1 MKIVRR
7 IAAVLFPIMLVLS
20 AFVILKLNILP
31 ARGIQLTVNTTGTS
45 MEPTI
50 KEGCLAICDENVP
63 FEDIQVGDIICFRER
78 SSIMSGSASAV
89 VTFTLA
95 PTDSDSSSPAPTEE
109 DVGATSDPAVNA
121 ADSEEVDAADDT
133 DVGEKF
139 EDTDIRY
146 TGNTVMHR
154 VVEINENSDRA
165 LITEGDGNGYRD
177 QLPVMKSG
185 YIGKYIFHMNYI
197 GWPLRILTNKWVFA
211 SLGIATLI
219 LLAIVFIDRIRTHSE

>member
-1 MKIVRR
+1 MKIIIR

-20 AFVILKLNILP
+20 AFVILKQDILP

-63 FEDIQVGDIICFRER
+63 FEDIQVGDIICFQER
-78 SSIMSGSASAV
+78 SSIMSGSTSAV
-89 VTFTLA
+89 VTFTLPGSASSTPA
-95 PTDSDSSSPAPTEE
+95 PTDEN
-109 DVGATSDPAVNA
+109 VGATSDPAVNA
-121 ADSEEVDAADDT
+121 ADSEDVDAADDT
-133 DVGEKF
+133 DVGDKF

-146 TGNTVMHR
+146 TEHTVMHR
-154 VVEINENSDRA
+154 VVEINELGDRA
-165 LITEGDGNGYRD
+165 LFTEGDGNGYRD

-197 GWPLRILTNKWVFA
+197 GWPLRILTNKWVFLV
-211 SLGIATLI
+211 LGAITLI
-219 LLAIVFIDRIRTHSE
+219 LLAIVLIDRIRTHSE

>member
-1 MKIVRR
+1 MKIIKR
-7 IAAVLFPIMLVLS
+7 IIAVLFPIMLVLS
-20 AFVILKLNILP
+20 AFVILKQDILP
-31 ARGIQLTVNTTGTS
+31 VRGIQLTVNTTGTS

-78 SSIMSGSASAV
+78 SSIMSGSTSAV
-89 VTFTLA
+89 VTFTLGYA
-95 PTDSDSSSPAPTEE
+95 VSDSSESSSTPAPIEE
-109 DVGATSDPAVNA
+109 EVDA
-121 ADSEEVDAADDT
+121 ADSEDVDAADDT

-154 VVEINENSDRA
+154 VVEINKLGGRA
-165 LITEGDGNGYRD
+165 LFTEGDGNGYRD

-211 SLGIATLI
+211 SLGIVTLI
-219 LLAIVFIDRIRTHSE
+219 LGGIDLVNRIRRARSNAS

>member
-1 MKIVRR
+1 
-7 IAAVLFPIMLVLS
+7 
-20 AFVILKLNILP
+20 
-31 ARGIQLTVNTTGTS
+31 

-63 FEDIQVGDIICFRER
+63 FEDIQVGDIILFKER
-78 SSIMSGSASAV
+78 SSIMSGSASSV

-95 PTDSDSSSPAPTEE
+95 PADSDTSTPAPVDASSTE
-109 DVGATSDPAVNA
+109 
-121 ADSEEVDAADDT
+121 EEVDAPSGEIDDT

-154 VVEINENSDRA
+154 VVEINEQADRA
-165 LITEGDGNGYRD
+165 LFTEGDGNGYRD

-219 LLAIVFIDRIRTHSE
+219 LLAIVLIDRIRTSE

>member
-1 MKIVRR
+1 
-7 IAAVLFPIMLVLS
+7 
-20 AFVILKLNILP
+20 
-31 ARGIQLTVNTTGTS
+31 
-45 MEPTI
+45 
-50 KEGCLAICDENVP
+50 
-63 FEDIQVGDIICFRER
+63 
-78 SSIMSGSASAV
+78 MSGSTSAV

-95 PTDSDSSSPAPTEE
+95 PTDSASSSPAPTEE
-109 DVGATSDPAVNA
+109 
-121 ADSEEVDAADDT
+121 EVDAPSEEIDDT
-133 DVGEKF
+133 DVGDKF

-146 TGNTVMHR
+146 TEHTVMHR

-211 SLGIATLI
+211 SQIFQYFQGFVRFFTLF
-219 LLAIVFIDRIRTHSE
+219 L